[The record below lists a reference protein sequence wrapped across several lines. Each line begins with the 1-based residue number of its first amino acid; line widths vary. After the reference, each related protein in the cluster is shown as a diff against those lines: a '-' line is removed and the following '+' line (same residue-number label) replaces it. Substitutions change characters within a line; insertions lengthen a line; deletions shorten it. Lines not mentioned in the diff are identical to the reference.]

1 MAGGSKT
8 VIFAAL
14 AGNAAIA
21 VAKFA
26 ASAITG
32 SAAMLSEAVH
42 STVDTGNQLLL
53 LLGLHQSKRPPDE
66 HHPFGYGL
74 RLYFWSFIV
83 AIVIFGFGGGL
94 SIWEGIEKIREP
106 HQIESAWL
114 NYVVLALSLAIEG
127 TVWTVALREFRK
139 TKGDLG
145 WIQAV
150 RESKDPLV
158 FTVLFEDAA
167 AVLGLAVAFVGI
179 YLSQALDLPVLDG
192 VASVL
197 IGLILVCT
205 AGFLARECQ
214 ALLTGEGVK
223 PQLRKDIKEI
233 ITGTPGVQGVNEL
246 LTMHFGPSDV
256 LVAISLD
263 FDDRISAADVESAV
277 SAMESAIK
285 RKHPEIQRIFVEAQ
299 DPVHHV

>member
-53 LLGLHQSKRPPDE
+53 LLGLHQAKRPPDE
-66 HHPFGYGL
+66 RHPFGYGL

-83 AIVIFGFGGGL
+83 AIILFGFGGGL
-94 SIWEGIEKIREP
+94 SIWEGIDKIREP
-106 HQIESAWL
+106 HPIESAWL
-114 NYVVLALSLAIEG
+114 NYLVLALSLMIEG

-139 TKGDLG
+139 TKGELG
-145 WIQAV
+145 WLQAV
-150 RESKDPLV
+150 RESKDPLI
-158 FTVLFEDAA
+158 FTVLFEDTA
-167 AVLGLAVAFVGI
+167 AVLGLIVAFAGI
-179 YLSQALDLPVLDG
+179 YLSRALALPVLDG

-197 IGLILVCT
+197 IGLILVGT
-205 AGFLARECQ
+205 AGFLAMECQ

-223 PQLRKDIKEI
+223 PHVRRRMKEVVLN
-233 ITGTPGVQGVNEL
+233 TPGVQGVNEL
-246 LTMHFGPSDV
+246 LTMHFGPTDV

-263 FDDRISAADVESAV
+263 FDDAISAADVETAV
-277 SAMESAIK
+277 SSIEATIK
-285 RKHPEIQRIFVEAQ
+285 QLHPEVQR
-299 DPVHHV
+299 